1 MPLIRRFLAVALLG
15 LTVSL
20 APASAQ
26 SDERSGSPRLAE
38 PTQQNVSL
46 QQLAKDDTSLQ
57 TVLDALGAEAAAKG
71 SVRVA
76 VRTAVPYAPPTRL
89 GDHERLQQ
97 RQEIAAAAKA
107 LRLALPATRSFEAF
121 KDKPYVIIDLNGAG
135 LARLI
140 ALPGLVRIFPEDQFN
155 WQRDLVQMRVN
166 AVTARTRN
174 AAAAGTRS
182 AHRLAS
188 PVDKRVHTPKIVG
201 GILAAPSTHPFQVGL
216 VSRSIR
222 SNVRAHF
229 CGGTLVAERYVVTA
243 AHCIDNVT
251 DAYGQ
256 IQVLVGT
263 QRLDRGGRRIGV
275 TKLLIHPLYDGS
287 TLDYDV
293 AILRLSTPVTGIPF
307 ASVAASET
315 TVAGTILRS
324 SGWGSLYYEGPKPS
338 SMMQIDVPFVPTVD
352 GSCMNNEDITPR
364 MICAGETG
372 KDTCRGDS
380 GGPLT
385 INRGA
390 GYTELVGIVS
400 FGTGCGWEG
409 YPGVYS
415 NVADSSIKTFIEN
428 ALSAPPP
435 AFNFAAATQT
445 VSEGAR
451 RVTLTVTRESPVEA
465 ASVRFA
471 TADGTALN
479 RSDFRSRSGIVRFR
493 HGQSAATITITLVND
508 RVKEGDEAF
517 TVTLSQPSSGWT
529 IGANGTATVTITD
542 ND

>member
-15 LTVSL
+15 LAVTL
-20 APASAQ
+20 APALAQ
-26 SDERSGSPRLAE
+26 SDARPGSPRLAE
-38 PTQQNVSL
+38 PTPPGASL
-46 QQLAKDDTSLQ
+46 RQLAEDDADLQ
-57 TVLDALGAEAAAKG
+57 TVLNTLRAEAAAKG
-71 SVRVA
+71 SVKVA
-76 VRTAVPYAPPTRL
+76 VRTAVPYAPEARL
-89 GDHERLQQ
+89 GDQERLQQ

-107 LRLALPATRSFEAF
+107 LRLALPATRSFEASE
-121 KDKPYVIIDLNGAG
+121 DKPYVIINLNSAG
-135 LARLI
+135 LARLV
-140 ALPGLVRIFPEDQFN
+140 ALPGLVRIFPEEQFN

-166 AVTARTRN
+166 AATARNRN
-174 AAAAGTRS
+174 AQ
-182 AHRLAS
+182 RLSS
-188 PVDKRVHTPKIVG
+188 PADKRVVTPKVVG
-201 GILAAPSTHPFQVGL
+201 GVVAAPSTHPFQIGIVAK
-216 VSRSIR
+216 RIR
-222 SNVRAHF
+222 NNFQAQF

-243 AHCIDNVT
+243 AHCIEDVT
-251 DAYGQ
+251 NAYAQ

-263 QRLDRGGRRIGV
+263 QRLDRSGRRIGV
-275 TKLLIHPLYDGS
+275 AEVLMHPLYDGW

-293 AILRLSTPVTGIPF
+293 AVLRLTTPVTGIPF
-307 ASVAASET
+307 ASLAASEP

-324 SGWGSLYYEGPKPS
+324 SGWGSLVYGGPKPS
-338 SMMQIDVPFVPTVD
+338 SLMEVDLPFVPTVD
-352 GSCMNNEDITPR
+352 GSCINVEDITPR

-372 KDTCRGDS
+372 KDTCGGDS

-415 NVADSSIKTFIEN
+415 NVADGSIKTFIDN

-445 VSEGAR
+445 VGEGAR

-471 TADGTALN
+471 AAGGTALT
-479 RSDFRSRSGIVRFR
+479 RSDFRARSGTVRFR
-493 HGQSAATITITLVND
+493 HGQSAAAITIMLVND
-508 RVKEGDEAF
+508 RIKEGDEAF
-517 TVTLSQPSSGWT
+517 TVTLSQPSPGWT
-529 IGANGTATVTITD
+529 IGESGTATVTITD
-542 ND
+542 DD

>member
-1 MPLIRRFLAVALLG
+1 MSLMRRFLAVALLG
-15 LTVSL
+15 LSVSL
-20 APASAQ
+20 TPALAQ
-26 SDERSGSPRLAE
+26 SDAKPGSPRLAE
-38 PTQQNVSL
+38 PTPPGASL
-46 QQLAKDDTSLQ
+46 GQLAEDDADLQ
-57 TVLDALGAEAAAKG
+57 TVLNTLRAEAAAKG
-71 SVRVA
+71 SVKVA
-76 VRTAVPYAPPTRL
+76 VRTAVPYAPEARL
-89 GDHERLQQ
+89 GDQERLQQ

-107 LRLALPATRSFEAF
+107 LRLALPAARSFEASE
-121 KDKPYVIIDLNGAG
+121 DKPHVIIDLNGAG
-135 LARLI
+135 LARLV
-140 ALPGLVRIFPEDQFN
+140 AFPGLVRIFPEEQFN

-166 AVTARTRN
+166 AVTARNRN
-174 AAAAGTRS
+174 AQ
-182 AHRLAS
+182 RLTS
-188 PVDKRVHTPKIVG
+188 PAEKRAVTPKIVG
-201 GILAAPSTHPFQVGL
+201 GVVAAPSTHPFQIGIVAK
-216 VSRSIR
+216 RIR
-222 SNVRAHF
+222 NNFQAQF

-243 AHCIDNVT
+243 AHCIEDVT

-263 QRLDRGGRRIGV
+263 QRLNRSGRRIGV
-275 TKLLIHPLYDGS
+275 AEVLMHPLYGS
-287 TLDYDV
+287 NQISPLDYDV
-293 AILRLSTPVTGIPF
+293 AVLRLTTPVTGIPF
-307 ASVAASET
+307 ASLAASEP

-324 SGWGSLYYEGPKPS
+324 SGWGRLVYRGPKPS
-338 SMMQIDVPFVPTVD
+338 SLMEVDLPFVPTVD
-352 GSCMNNEDITPR
+352 GSCINEEDITPR

-372 KDTCRGDS
+372 KDTCGGDS

-400 FGTGCGWEG
+400 FGTGCGSEG

-529 IGANGTATVTITD
+529 IGANGTTTVTITD

>member
-1 MPLIRRFLAVALLG
+1 MSLMRRFLAVALLG
-15 LTVSL
+15 LSVSL
-20 APASAQ
+20 TPALAQ
-26 SDERSGSPRLAE
+26 SDAKPGSPRLAE
-38 PTQQNVSL
+38 PTPPGASL
-46 QQLAKDDTSLQ
+46 GQLAEDDADLQ
-57 TVLDALGAEAAAKG
+57 TVLNTLRAEAAAKG
-71 SVRVA
+71 SVKVA
-76 VRTAVPYAPPTRL
+76 VRTAVPYAPEARL
-89 GDHERLQQ
+89 GDQERLQQ

-107 LRLALPATRSFEAF
+107 LRLALPATRSFEASE
-121 KDKPYVIIDLNGAG
+121 DKPHVIIDLNGAG
-135 LARLI
+135 LARLV
-140 ALPGLVRIFPEDQFN
+140 AFPGLVRIFPEEQFN

-166 AVTARTRN
+166 AVTARNRN
-174 AAAAGTRS
+174 AQ
-182 AHRLAS
+182 RLTS
-188 PVDKRVHTPKIVG
+188 PADKRAVTPKVVG
-201 GILAAPSTHPFQVGL
+201 GVVAAPSTHPFQIGIVAK
-216 VSRSIR
+216 RIR
-222 SNVRAHF
+222 NNFQAQF

-243 AHCIDNVT
+243 AHCIEDVT

-263 QRLDRGGRRIGV
+263 QRLNRSGRRIGV
-275 TKLLIHPLYDGS
+275 AEVLMHPLYGS
-287 TLDYDV
+287 NQISPLDYDV
-293 AILRLSTPVTGIPF
+293 AVLRLTTPVTGIPF
-307 ASVAASET
+307 ASLAASEP

-324 SGWGSLYYEGPKPS
+324 SGWGRLVYRGPKPS
-338 SMMQIDVPFVPTVD
+338 SLMEVDLPFVPTVD
-352 GSCMNNEDITPR
+352 GSCINEEDITPR

-372 KDTCRGDS
+372 KDTCGGDS

-400 FGTGCGWEG
+400 FGTGCGSEG

-529 IGANGTATVTITD
+529 IGANGTTTVTITD

>member
-1 MPLIRRFLAVALLG
+1 MSLMRRLLAVALLG
-15 LTVSL
+15 LSVSL
-20 APASAQ
+20 TPALAQ
-26 SDERSGSPRLAE
+26 SDAKPGSPRLAE
-38 PTQQNVSL
+38 PTPPGASL
-46 QQLAKDDTSLQ
+46 GQLAEDDADLQ
-57 TVLDALGAEAAAKG
+57 TVLNTLRAEAAAKG
-71 SVRVA
+71 SVKVA
-76 VRTAVPYAPPTRL
+76 VRTAVPYAPEARL
-89 GDHERLQQ
+89 GDQERLQQ

-107 LRLALPATRSFEAF
+107 LRLALPATRSFEASE
-121 KDKPYVIIDLNGAG
+121 DKPHVIIDLNGAG
-135 LARLI
+135 LARLV
-140 ALPGLVRIFPEDQFN
+140 AFPGLVRIFPEEQFN

-166 AVTARTRN
+166 AATARNRN
-174 AAAAGTRS
+174 AQ
-182 AHRLAS
+182 RLTS
-188 PVDKRVHTPKIVG
+188 PADKRAVTPKIVG
-201 GILAAPSTHPFQVGL
+201 GVVAAPSTHPFQIGIVAK
-216 VSRSIR
+216 RIR
-222 SNVRAHF
+222 NNFQAQF
-229 CGGTLVAERYVVTA
+229 CGGTLVADRYVVTA
-243 AHCIDNVT
+243 AHCIEDVT

-263 QRLDRGGRRIGV
+263 QRLNRSGRRIGV
-275 TKLLIHPLYDGS
+275 AEVLMHPLYGS
-287 TLDYDV
+287 NQISPLDYDV
-293 AILRLSTPVTGIPF
+293 AVLRLTTPVTGIPF
-307 ASVAASET
+307 ASLAASEP

-324 SGWGSLYYEGPKPS
+324 SGWGRLVYRGPKPS
-338 SMMQIDVPFVPTVD
+338 SLMEVDLPFVPTVD
-352 GSCMNNEDITPR
+352 GSCINEEDITPR

-372 KDTCRGDS
+372 KDTCGGDS

-400 FGTGCGWEG
+400 FGTGCGSEG

-445 VSEGAR
+445 VNEGAR

-529 IGANGTATVTITD
+529 IGANGTTTVTITD

>member
-1 MPLIRRFLAVALLG
+1 MSLMRRFLAVALLG
-15 LTVSL
+15 LSVSL
-20 APASAQ
+20 TPALAQ
-26 SDERSGSPRLAE
+26 SDAKPGSPRLAE
-38 PTQQNVSL
+38 PTPPGASL
-46 QQLAKDDTSLQ
+46 GQLAEDDADLQ
-57 TVLDALGAEAAAKG
+57 TVLNTLRAEAAAKG
-71 SVRVA
+71 SVKVA
-76 VRTAVPYAPPTRL
+76 VRTAVPYAPEARL
-89 GDHERLQQ
+89 GDQERLQQ

-107 LRLALPATRSFEAF
+107 LRLALPATRSFEASE
-121 KDKPYVIIDLNGAG
+121 DKPHVIIDLNGAG
-135 LARLI
+135 LARLV
-140 ALPGLVRIFPEDQFN
+140 AFPGLVRIFPEEQFN

-166 AVTARTRN
+166 AATARNRN
-174 AAAAGTRS
+174 AQ
-182 AHRLAS
+182 RLTS
-188 PVDKRVHTPKIVG
+188 PADKRAVTPKVVG
-201 GILAAPSTHPFQVGL
+201 GVVAAPSTHPFQIGIVAK
-216 VSRSIR
+216 RIR
-222 SNVRAHF
+222 NNFQAQF

-243 AHCIDNVT
+243 AHCIEDVT

-263 QRLDRGGRRIGV
+263 QRLNRSGRRIGV
-275 TKLLIHPLYDGS
+275 AEVLMHPLYGS
-287 TLDYDV
+287 NQISPLDYDV
-293 AILRLSTPVTGIPF
+293 AVLRLTTPVTGIPF
-307 ASVAASET
+307 ASLAASEP

-324 SGWGSLYYEGPKPS
+324 SGWGRLVYRGPKPS
-338 SMMQIDVPFVPTVD
+338 SLMEVDLPFVPTVD
-352 GSCMNNEDITPR
+352 GSCINEEDITPR

-372 KDTCRGDS
+372 KDTCGGDS

-400 FGTGCGWEG
+400 FGTGCGSEG

-445 VSEGAR
+445 VNEGAR

-529 IGANGTATVTITD
+529 IGANGTTTVTITD

>member
-1 MPLIRRFLAVALLG
+1 MSLMRRFLAVALLG
-15 LTVSL
+15 LSVSL
-20 APASAQ
+20 TPALAQ
-26 SDERSGSPRLAE
+26 SDAKPGSPRLAE
-38 PTQQNVSL
+38 PTPPGASL
-46 QQLAKDDTSLQ
+46 GQLAEDDADLQ
-57 TVLDALGAEAAAKG
+57 TVLNTLRAEAAAKG
-71 SVRVA
+71 SVKVA
-76 VRTAVPYAPPTRL
+76 VRTAVPYAPEARL
-89 GDHERLQQ
+89 GDQERLQQ

-107 LRLALPATRSFEAF
+107 LRLALPATRSFEASE
-121 KDKPYVIIDLNGAG
+121 DKPHVIIDLNGAG
-135 LARLI
+135 LARLV
-140 ALPGLVRIFPEDQFN
+140 AFPGLVRIFPEEQFN

-166 AVTARTRN
+166 AVTARNRN
-174 AAAAGTRS
+174 AQ
-182 AHRLAS
+182 RLTS
-188 PVDKRVHTPKIVG
+188 PAEKRAVTPKIVG
-201 GILAAPSTHPFQVGL
+201 GVVAAPSTHPFQIGIVAK
-216 VSRSIR
+216 RIR
-222 SNVRAHF
+222 NNFQAQF

-243 AHCIDNVT
+243 AHCIEDVT

-263 QRLDRGGRRIGV
+263 QRLNRGGRRIGV
-275 TKLLIHPLYDGS
+275 AEVLMHPLYDGW

-293 AILRLSTPVTGIPF
+293 AVLRLTTPVTGIPF
-307 ASVAASET
+307 ASLAASEP

-324 SGWGSLYYEGPKPS
+324 SGWGRLVYRGTKPS
-338 SMMQIDVPFVPTVD
+338 SLMEVDLPFVPTVD
-352 GSCMNNEDITPR
+352 GSCINEADIT
-364 MICAGETG
+364 I
-372 KDTCRGDS
+372 K
-380 GGPLT
+380 T
-385 INRGA
+385 IN
-390 GYTELVGIVS
+390 
-400 FGTGCGWEG
+400 
-409 YPGVYS
+409 
-415 NVADSSIKTFIEN
+415 EN

-529 IGANGTATVTITD
+529 IGANGTTTVTITD